1 MSILNNIK
9 RKTVNKK
16 LRLITCLIAGIM
28 GTTAYGENT
37 ESKAED
43 NKKNIET
50 TSSLNKSAKSSELKS
65 TSLYESTTTAPTT
78 SSQQMIKAATTTI
91 KGLNINNGKLSYT
104 KDLYST
110 KANFGRSKFDLSLVF
125 YQDAPASYNGG
136 FSGQGS
142 GLHNQHPFGIS
153 AYMINYSGE
162 VVGNYHGDQL
172 SNEKNSNDEGEDTY
186 FYFDEKQNTGAIWGF
201 NLPAMYISTSN
212 PSKYYNDDNK
222 TLRTLTLD
230 LGGKTY
236 NFIADIDFHQENGD
250 KPQDVNSDF
259 IKNLVTDLC
268 ANGQKVIYSKE
279 GQKLVFEQVTY
290 NNKDGLNLDIDT
302 SGVSVTTPEGTKYF
316 FEFQK
321 YMGGDFI
328 NEFDP
333 FAYHDSHHGTRL
345 PGTFIFQIRKVMDP
359 TGSSINY
366 YYDLDDEGTGKTFAL
381 QQITVEDDYANVLAQ
396 ISNYLDS
403 EEPSKTNTIVSGSI
417 NGKLTPLYQIYYQTI
432 DNVHYYHPGDGGSG
446 YHMPGILMPRV
457 TQINDLLTPENQF
470 NYSYTATDGGSNP
483 GEPGNMSFLSTITSS
498 RSTSNG
504 ASSSTVA
511 EIEYIPLVQERQ
523 DAGGNNGNSYDHLVS
538 KVRYLNTNW
547 SNTNP
552 MSETTFDYTPRG
564 RDFSTIMAPYLKEV
578 DGQYFYGTGY
588 DAWLDNVFFLQNKD
602 PNHTFNGRSTCTLTY
617 DINKLT
623 TIYSNPDNTTDFL
636 EKIATNSTYDALQ
649 RIVSIEKSVQLPG
662 QSDFVKVSSVSYDY
676 DIKATDVG
684 SDPTTTYKTYES
696 LPKYYQKPSTIV
708 KEQYSKSIA
717 GQIVNLEEPITKTT
731 EYKFDDAGNLIDKKI
746 YGANLNDDEY
756 INDDNLL
763 FHQAFSYLPA
773 SETYPMQYERFLK
786 QSITYN
792 RDLSEYTTKNY
803 NYIEFSNENVIDE
816 TEVENPIN
824 KYTVVSSA
832 NNSSITD
839 IGDEPSIFSSTSYAY
854 NDSDNEIL
862 HGGLTTRTSTFNK
875 TDISPSQ
882 TIITSNNTDV
892 SNSDD
897 GEILIKSTQSS
908 GDLILKSG
916 STSLNSEGVTLE
928 NINTTGQITDYNYDS
943 KGRLFKTTGLVGT
956 DEEQSVQ
963 SFYNQSE
970 NLALDSSAVYS
981 ASNIDAYGN
990 KIISLKDWRGKH
1002 ISTFKQLVND
1012 DKPIKVS
1019 SNKYDELGRLIQT
1032 TSYITGS
1039 PISVNYYYNSLGERI
1054 ASVPEIGLATGIIH
1068 DEVNGNT
1075 IKFNYQANQDNP
1087 TRIDKIYGN
1096 ISIIQI
1102 NKLNKLTRFVAI
1114 FAPTIFNQD
1123 LVNVDL
1129 RALTSDQTKVVTVS
1143 GNSSDIFYQDT
1154 ISNKKLNTNHSN
1166 ITLLAEL
1173 YTHLP
1178 QKVDGINFLNLSKFT
1193 YNDWYKIKT
1202 KTEQFANPS
1211 THEIVTHT
1219 TKYSYSDD
1227 GSQNSVTLPNGN
1239 IITTY
1244 KNQLGKALKT
1254 TLTVDGKI
1262 TILNETEY
1270 NALGIPTSSTTIN
1283 GENKVTFSYDDNWQL
1298 ISSINA
1304 KGITTQIERDPAT
1317 NQIIN
1322 STTGNYS
1329 IDLSYNKFGKLISSI
1344 DQDGNKIESTYLP
1357 NGLLDTHS
1365 TTYAGDKTYT
1375 WKYNYNE
1382 FDKVTSVF
1390 NPFLMSTDGTSGDLI
1405 NFEYDK
1411 YGRLISQST
1420 NQTDDGSIPYTETIS
1435 YDNSIFPN
1443 LATSVVIN
1451 SQETNK
1457 ATTTID
1463 YTYNDLGQITKRA
1476 FTTNDM
1482 KSPNVVEY
1490 NYDINGMLT
1499 EENIYTGYT
1508 KANSFSYWYDDY
1520 GRLSQVSQYQ
1530 YLENGIIAPI
1540 SDYLGNTLVE
1550 KTYKYD
1556 NYNNIVEMT
1565 NSKVDLSAPEGYKL
1579 YATRTYNYN
1588 NENNPFRLTSI
1599 DNIVNGEKSSG
1610 SLTYN
1615 ELGDVIQSYDGTVF
1629 TYNDLEKVSSIKKP
1643 NNSQAET
1650 YEYGINGKIIH
1661 NNNPLTNIN
1670 STTYYNGSSV
1680 VARSNHNSKININTT
1695 RVNTPYGQQIQSN
1708 NPNNITEITQQINF
1722 TGRGGSVLATYTDKD
1737 ATTGKITPNFNL
1749 EKLSGYTPYGVES
1762 QIVNNNY
1769 DGYPKNIQN
1778 EKQNTIYGYRGQLTD
1793 SNTGY
1798 QLLGNGTRLY
1808 DPVLGRFLQSDP
1820 AESGLNWYAYANNNP
1835 VMASDPTG
1843 LSSVTI
1849 GHHTYHY
1856 SHAISW
1862 AKKQAGEMASLG
1874 GGNKY
1879 LNAFYQGLM
1888 NGVSFGAWGIAEDA
1902 LTGNYS
1908 QIGWSV
1914 GLVVGGPLTASIQL
1928 AYNGAKGKSSL
1939 SNLMLDGITFAS
1951 QNGVTG
1957 MMIDQPAQATYDL
1970 SQGKYTQAALIGVGM
1985 AGGLLTIVLMG
1996 DGGDTNGVS
2005 FSDMIRAVKDVDIT
2019 AKNPIRESIDGDSSE
2034 HSSSDHSSGQESHYR
2049 ISPED
2054 LEDHVY
2060 NVNTTFRGE
2069 EAEKFTEEFAAIITN
2084 EGVDAWLD
2092 RACELGIG
2100 NCTTQAYELRR
2111 RLIGAGVNPN
2121 DIYLVD
2127 LQDGFFPHNYL
2138 YVNTSDGGYVADAWG
2153 LRFEKISD
2161 NFPTDELI
2169 NARDDEE
2176 LLFKIV
2182 DAGGYGDYYRLTDPD
2197 TWDMRISMSKMFPLD
2212 NRMIFIADEEID
2224 TTGWV

>member
-1 MSILNNIK
+1 M
-9 RKTVNKK
+9 NKK
-16 LRLITCLIAGIM
+16 LKLITCLIAGIM

-37 ESKAED
+37 ESKVED
-43 NKKNIET
+43 NKKNIQM
-50 TSSLNKSAKSSELKS
+50 TSSLNKSAKSSSNLKS
-65 TSLYESTTTAPTT
+65 SELQSTALYESTTTAPTT

-162 VVGNYHGDQL
+162 VVGKYHGKEL
-172 SNEKNSNDEGEDTY
+172 SNEKDSNDNGEDTY
-186 FYFDEKQNTGAIWGF
+186 YYFDKSQNTGAIWGF

-236 NFIADIDFHQENGD
+236 NFIVDIDFHQENGD
-250 KPQDVNSDF
+250 KPQDVDNDF
-259 IKNLVTDLC
+259 IKNLLTDLC
-268 ANGQKVIYSKE
+268 ANGQKAIYSKE
-279 GQKLVFEQVTY
+279 GKKLVFEQVTY
-290 NNKDGLNLDIDT
+290 DDKGIIPY
-302 SGVSVTTPEGTKYF
+302 GISVTTPEGTKYF

-333 FAYHDSHHGTRL
+333 FAYYDGHHGTRL
-345 PGTFIFQIRKVMDP
+345 PGTFIFQIKKVMDP

-366 YYDLDDEGTGKTFAL
+366 SYNIDDGGSRALPNDGYDETFAL
-381 QQITVEDDYANVLAQ
+381 QQITVTDDYNNILAQ
-396 ISNYLDS
+396 VKNNLNL
-403 EEPSKTNTIVSGSI
+403 EEPSKINTVVSGSI

-432 DNVHYYHPGDGGSG
+432 DDVHYYHPGDGGSG

-696 LPKYYQKPSTIV
+696 LPIKFNRPNTVTKSEYV
-708 KEQYSKSIA
+708 ASIA
-717 GQIVNLEEPITKTT
+717 GQIVKLATPISIIEEYT
-731 EYKFDDAGNLIDKKI
+731 YDDAGKVTDKKA
-746 YGANLNDDEY
+746 YGPSLSDDKY
-756 INDDNLL
+756 INDNDLL
-763 FHQAFSYLPA
+763 SHQTFSYLPA
-773 SETYPMQYERFLK
+773 SETYPMQYERLLK
-786 QSITYN
+786 QSTTYSK
-792 RDLSEYTTKNY
+792 DLSEFTTKNY
-803 NYIEFSNENVIDE
+803 NYIEFSNENIIDK
-816 TEVENPIN
+816 TESENPID
-824 KYTVVSSA
+824 KYSVVSST
-832 NNSSITD
+832 NSSSITD
-839 IGDEPSIFSSTSYAY
+839 VGSQPLNLFTSSYNY
-854 NDSDNEIL
+854 NDSENEIL
-862 HGGLTTRTSTFNK
+862 HGGLTSKTSIFNK
-875 TDISPSQ
+875 TNTSPSQ
-882 TIITSNNTDV
+882 TITTSNNTDV
-892 SNSDD
+892 SNSSND
-897 GEILIKSTQSS
+897 EILIKSTKSA
-908 GDLILKSG
+908 GGLILKSG
-916 STSLNSEGVTLE
+916 STLLNSEGITLE
-928 NINTTGQITDYNYDS
+928 DINATGQITDYYYDN
-943 KGRLFKTTGLVGT
+943 KGRLSKKSKLVDT
-956 DEEQSVQ
+956 NEEQSAQ
-963 SFYNQSE
+963 KYYNLSE
-970 NLALDSSAVYS
+970 DLALDPLAVYS
-981 ASNIDAYGN
+981 TSVIDIHGN
-990 KIISLKDWRGKH
+990 KIISLQDWRGKK
-1002 ISTFKQLVND
+1002 ISNFKQLVND
-1012 DKPIKVS
+1012 DKPIKIS
-1019 SNKYDELGRLIQT
+1019 SNKYDKLGRLIQS
-1032 TSYITGS
+1032 TSYTTGS
-1039 PISVNYYYNSLGERI
+1039 PTSINYYYNSLGERV

-1068 DEVNGNT
+1068 DTVNKNT
-1075 IKFNYQANQDNP
+1075 IKFNYEPNVNNP
-1087 TRIDKIYGN
+1087 TKINKIYGN
-1096 ISIIQI
+1096 VVIVQI
-1102 NKLNKLTRFVAI
+1102 NKLNKLPRFMSI
-1114 FAPTIFNQD
+1114 FTPSIFNQD
-1123 LVNVDL
+1123 LANVDL
-1129 RALTSDQTKVVTVS
+1129 RALTYDQTEVVTL
-1143 GNSSDIFYQDT
+1143 NSDSNDIFYQDT

-1173 YTHLP
+1173 YTHLSE
-1178 QKVDGINFLNLSKFT
+1178 KVDGINFLNLSKVT
-1193 YNDWYKIKT
+1193 YDNWFRVKT
-1202 KTEQFANPS
+1202 KTVQFANPS
-1211 THEIVTHT
+1211 TREIVTHT

-1227 GSQNSVTLPNGN
+1227 GSQSSVTLPNGN
-1239 IITTY
+1239 IITIY
-1244 KNQLGKALKT
+1244 KNQLGKVLKT
-1254 TLTVDGKI
+1254 TLTVDGKT

-1283 GENKVTFSYDDNWQL
+1283 AENKVTFSYDDNWQL
-1298 ISSINA
+1298 ISSTNA
-1304 KGITTQIERDPAT
+1304 KGITTQIERDSAT
-1317 NQIIN
+1317 NKIIN
-1322 STTGNYS
+1322 RTTGNYS
-1329 IDLSYNKFGKLISSI
+1329 IDLSYDQFGRLISSI
-1344 DQDGNKIESTYLP
+1344 DQDGNKIENTYLS

-1382 FDKVTSVF
+1382 FDKVTSIF
-1390 NPFLMSTDGTSGDLI
+1390 NPFLKSNDGTSGDLI
-1405 NFEYDK
+1405 SYEYDK
-1411 YGRLISQST
+1411 YGRLIGQST
-1420 NQTDDGSIPYTETIS
+1420 NNGNTESIS
-1435 YDNSIFPN
+1435 YDNSIFPT
-1443 LATSVVIN
+1443 LITSVVIN
-1451 SQETNK
+1451 SQEANK

-1463 YTYNDLGQITKRA
+1463 YTYNDLGQLTKRA

-1490 NYDINGMLT
+1490 NYDINGVLT

-1530 YLENGIIAPI
+1530 YLEDGIIAPI

-1565 NSKVDLSAPEGYKL
+1565 NSKIDLSAPEGYRL
-1579 YATRTYNYN
+1579 YATRAYNYN
-1588 NENNPFRLTSI
+1588 DGNNPFRLTSI
-1599 DNIVNGEKSSG
+1599 DNIVNGEESSG

-1629 TYNDLEKVSSIKKP
+1629 TYNDLEKVSSIQKP

-1650 YEYGINGKIIH
+1650 YEYGPTGKIIH
-1661 NNNPLTNIN
+1661 NNNPLTSIN
-1670 STTYYNGSSV
+1670 STTYYSGSSV
-1680 VARSNHNSKININTT
+1680 IARSSVNSKTDITTT

-1708 NPNNITEITQQINF
+1708 DVTSQQINF

-1762 QIVNNNY
+1762 QIVNNNH

-1778 EKQNTIYGYRGQLTD
+1778 EKQNTVYGYRGQLTD

-1862 AKKQAGEMASLG
+1862 AKKQAGEMASVG
-1874 GGNKY
+1874 GKNKY
-1879 LNAFYQGLM
+1879 ANAFVQGLM
-1888 NGVSFGAWGIAEDA
+1888 SGISFGAWAMAEEA
-1902 LTGNYS
+1902 VSGNYS
-1908 QIGWSV
+1908 QMGWNAA
-1914 GLVVGGPLTASIQL
+1914 LMIGGPYTAVAQL
-1928 AYNGAKGKSSL
+1928 IYSGVKGKTSPSQIMTDSFTL
-1939 SNLMLDGITFAS
+1939 YTNGPVGIMA
-1951 QNGVTG
+1951 G
-1957 MMIDQPAQATYDL
+1957 QAGTAVYDL
-1970 SQGKYTQAALIGVGM
+1970 STGKYQQAGM
-1985 AGGLLTIVLMG
+1985 IATGLAGGLLTLGLTMGEGANVMDIVYM
-1996 DGGDTNGVS
+1996 
-2005 FSDMIRAVKDVDIT
+2005 DVVQPIAEADIT
-2019 AKNPIRESIDGDSSE
+2019 TENPIREKLDDDFSDEHSSSSE
-2034 HSSSDHSSGQESHYR
+2034 HSTDDSSSEHSADDSSSEHSDNEPPAEENSGPGMSLLFGIKKGAVMKADIYDADFETALYSEMSNMDFSQEGNLLNIGQHR
-2049 ISPED
+2049 ILEIKAREGLPYTVDFTPVETPKTAISSSEGVYKVFRRNRDFDYDKLTFIRKASPEEVATVMQKLT
-2054 LEDHVY
+2054 LEDPYVPRY
-2060 NVNTTFRGE
+2060 NYYKING
-2069 EAEKFTEEFAAIITN
+2069 A
-2084 EGVDAWLD
+2084 
-2092 RACELGIG
+2092 
-2100 NCTTQAYELRR
+2100 NCRS
-2111 RLIGAGVNPN
+2111 GM
-2121 DIYLVD
+2121 
-2127 LQDGFFPHNYL
+2127 
-2138 YVNTSDGGYVADAWG
+2138 
-2153 LRFEKISD
+2153 KILMQ
-2161 NFPTDELI
+2161 P
-2169 NARDDEE
+2169 
-2176 LLFKIV
+2176 
-2182 DAGGYGDYYRLTDPD
+2182 G
-2197 TWDMRISMSKMFPLD
+2197 
-2212 NRMIFIADEEID
+2212 
-2224 TTGWV
+2224 